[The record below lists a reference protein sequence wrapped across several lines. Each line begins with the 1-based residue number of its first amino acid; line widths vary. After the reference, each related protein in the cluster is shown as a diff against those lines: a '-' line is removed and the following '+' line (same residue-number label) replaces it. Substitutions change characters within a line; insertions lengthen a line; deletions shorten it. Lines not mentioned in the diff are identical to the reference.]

1 MIGGLDGIRAKSES
15 MLPRKTILAR
25 TPIAN
30 PDHLFPAVVVAL
42 TTAKNRPPPSYSP
55 QRTSSLALRVGIR
68 QINFTASTASA
79 TSFELMKIKRL
90 PAITYVARCH
100 APGSYLHLCP
110 MHLCP
115 TGKRPENTNPK
126 RQQGTPPSEVLA
138 PTQAARYRVGICR
151 IKFSTPTPSANSYG
165 FADAVEKNAM
175 IARLQ

>member
-15 MLPRKTILAR
+15 MLPLKTILAR

-68 QINFTASTASA
+68 QINFTTSTASA
-79 TSFELMKIKRL
+79 KSFELMKIKRL

-100 APGSYLHLCP
+100 APVSFL
-110 MHLCP
+110 HLCP

-151 IKFSTPTPSANSYG
+151 INFSTPTPSANSYG